1 MATIIFYSVV
11 NHLKKPIHP
20 NINDINLTSVLY
32 ALSDP
37 TRLDIV
43 VKLAKNSDLSCGSLA
58 LSVPK
63 STLSHHLKVLRESG
77 IINVRIEGTQHFLS
91 LRNNDLD
98 IRFSGLLS
106 SILDAASYSNLT

>member
-1 MATIIFYSVV
+1 M
-11 NHLKKPIHP
+11 KKLFHP
-20 NINDINLTSVLY
+20 NINDLNLTSILY

-43 VKLAKNSDLSCGSLA
+43 IKLAKNSELSCGSLA

-77 IINVRIEGTQHFLS
+77 ITNVRIEGTQHFLS

-98 IRFSGLLS
+98 IRFPGLLQ
-106 SILDAASYSNLT
+106 SILDAASYSNLTT